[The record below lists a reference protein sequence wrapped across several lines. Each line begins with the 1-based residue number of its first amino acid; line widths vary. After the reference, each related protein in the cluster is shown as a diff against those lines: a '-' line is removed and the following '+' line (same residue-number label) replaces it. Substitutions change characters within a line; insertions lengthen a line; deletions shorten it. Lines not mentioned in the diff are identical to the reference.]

1 MKILITDN
9 PQDDTYTT
17 KIWDGPDGINYADF
31 VCGSLGECLEQII
44 QFRIMNGLT
53 YVDDDN
59 PKEAI
64 RSYFNSINQEL
75 LNAAHRVSD
84 GGVPLGKLIKEGHQ
98 DPMVAR
104 VRFEYA
110 ALLRELVNQC
120 GYDNFDVDGDH
131 GILVIN
137 VRDVLGIIEIL
148 EEMK

>member
-1 MKILITDN
+1 MNEEYTD
-9 PQDDTYTT
+9 D
-17 KIWDGPDGINYADF
+17 
-31 VCGSLGECLEQII
+31 QIEEWTAEDLLNSPLLSTEEI
-44 QFRIMNGLT
+44 EELRKSKRELT
-53 YVDDDN
+53 AQATQ
-59 PKEAI
+59 KLRKLKAKQQT
-64 RSYFNSINQEL
+64 QEL